1 MDTREG
7 NLQQQHQQQ
16 MQALQDLHS
25 QKEREAQV
33 MIDRVLNQAK
43 ERDAKVKDMQEKMA
57 KMVKV
62 HNDQLEAQRKAA
74 LLQKEKERQEREK
87 EKADRE
93 EEKRK
98 RKAEVAAEKRE
109 LQDAYNKK
117 VLDIMEKQGQIRAG
131 EQDRMQ
137 QIMDSMQKEL
147 EAKRAGRNPDKDF
160 NPEFTEDESGPVA
173 GAPAATGSTPATGQ
187 GAPWQQATGKRK
199 GSKLFPTLRKT
210 LQQSHHQPQRDP
222 QDGQR
227 LCEQHQKQQQ
237 ADRERQEK
245 ANRE

>member
-7 NLQQQHQQQ
+7 DLHQQHQQQ

-25 QKEREAQV
+25 QKERDAQV

-43 ERDAKVKDMQEKMA
+43 ERDVKVKDMQEKMA

-74 LLQKEKERQEREK
+74 LLQKEKERQKREK

-109 LQDAYNKK
+109 LQDAYNRE

-131 EQDRMQ
+131 EQDRM
-137 QIMDSMQKEL
+137 
-147 EAKRAGRNPDKDF
+147 
-160 NPEFTEDESGPVA
+160 
-173 GAPAATGSTPATGQ
+173 
-187 GAPWQQATGKRK
+187 
-199 GSKLFPTLRKT
+199 
-210 LQQSHHQPQRDP
+210 
-222 QDGQR
+222 
-227 LCEQHQKQQQ
+227 
-237 ADRERQEK
+237 
-245 ANRE
+245 